1 MMKKHRQRAHFFWIW
16 IWTCSLIC
24 LFMNWWLLSVYAFIW
39 CVCLWVCV
47 CDLNSNIKCAYLVFW
62 VRVLSAF
69 PRTPRTCLIRVSM
82 LSQPI
87 VIGACVY
94 EHNHQI
100 VRASAGCLHTHSYSY
115 FHYSCFVAAFGG
127 YRAQWSCI
135 RYVLEI
141 LSMDRLNENRK
152 EKCTNV
158 MNNLN
163 IRKRNQ
169 RKGSTEYNVWASQ
182 QMRTREAKWFD
193 FRFKYARTPCAE
205 WKSFSFHFSV
215 ALKFSSGLVIVL
227 ATLLLLLLCFFWIA
241 EFVVARAFLCV
252 SFARCLLRFSVF
264 ILLFLIYSFVSFHLL
279 PALFRS
285 NSFRMFHILISCPW
299 WIRLSQFRFL
309 RHSICNFCF
318 IFDFR
323 TFFKNK

>member
-1 MMKKHRQRAHFFWIW
+1 MHANDENTGNEHISFEFGFGLVRWFVYL
-16 IWTCSLIC
+16 WTGGFC
-24 LFMNWWLLSVYAFIW
+24 LCMRLFD
-39 CVCLWVCV
+39 VCACECV

-100 VRASAGCLHTHSYSY
+100 VRASAGCLHKQTHLYSY

-169 RKGSTEYNVWASQ
+169 RKGSTTHRIQCVSKPANENERSQMVW
-182 QMRTREAKWFD
+182 
-193 FRFKYARTPCAE
+193 
-205 WKSFSFHFSV
+205 FSFQVCAHTV
-215 ALKFSSGLVIVL
+215 CRVKKF
-227 ATLLLLLLCFFWIA
+227 
-241 EFVVARAFLCV
+241 
-252 SFARCLLRFSVF
+252 
-264 ILLFLIYSFVSFHLL
+264 
-279 PALFRS
+279 
-285 NSFRMFHILISCPW
+285 
-299 WIRLSQFRFL
+299 
-309 RHSICNFCF
+309 
-318 IFDFR
+318 
-323 TFFKNK
+323 